1 MDASKKSGG
10 NVKIDIME
18 QSVGVPFKVL
28 LIGGPSGVGKSTAGA
43 SLARQCGISWLQ
55 VDDLR
60 LALQFSGL
68 VSRKQHPELF
78 FFLDRADWRV
88 SPEAY
93 RDKLIAVARI
103 ISGALRIV
111 VESHLHHD
119 ANSIIIEGDG
129 ILPEFAAKIASE
141 HGAGQVRSIF
151 IVENDE
157 NVLLANM
164 LKRGRGFDPNASA
177 ERQTETRGKALFSD
191 WIQREA
197 ERYGLPTVTPLP
209 WETLPERLLSLRR
222 NV

>member
-1 MDASKKSGG
+1 
-10 NVKIDIME
+10 ME
-18 QSVGVPFKVL
+18 HSVGVPFKVL

-43 SLARQCGISWLQ
+43 SLARQLGIPWLQ

-60 LALQFSGL
+60 LALQYSGL
-68 VSRKQHPELF
+68 VPRKQHPELF

-93 RDKLIAVARI
+93 RDKLLAVARI

-111 VESHLHHD
+111 VESHIATNIPIL
-119 ANSIIIEGDG
+119 IEGDG
-129 ILPEFAAKIASE
+129 ILPEFAAKVSE
-141 HGAGQVRSIF
+141 EFGEGDIRSVFVI
-151 IVENDE
+151 EHDE
-157 NVLLANM
+157 SVLLANM
-164 LKRGRGFDPNASA
+164 LERGRGIDPNASA

-209 WETLPERLLSLRR
+209 WETLPGRLMSARR
-222 NV
+222 NA

>member
-1 MDASKKSGG
+1 
-10 NVKIDIME
+10 ME
-18 QSVGVPFKVL
+18 QSADVPFKVL
-28 LIGGPSGVGKSTAGA
+28 LIGGPSGTGKSTAAA
-43 SLARQCGISWLQ
+43 SLARQLGIPWLQ

-68 VSRKQHPELF
+68 VPREQHPELF

-111 VESHLHHD
+111 VESHI
-119 ANSIIIEGDG
+119 ATGVPIVIEGDG
-129 ILPEFAAKIASE
+129 ILPEFAARIASE
-141 HGAGQVRSIF
+141 YGEGQVRSVF
-151 IVENDE
+151 IVENDTD
-157 NVLLANM
+157 VLLANM
-164 LKRGRGFDPNASA
+164 LKRGRGIDPNASA
-177 ERQTETRGKALFSD
+177 ERQIETRGKALFSD

-209 WETLPERLLSLRR
+209 WEALPERLVSARR
-222 NV
+222 NA

>member
-1 MDASKKSGG
+1 
-10 NVKIDIME
+10 ME

-28 LIGGPSGVGKSTAGA
+28 LIGGPSGVGKSTAA
-43 SLARQCGISWLQ
+43 TSLARQLGIPWLQ

-68 VSRKQHPELF
+68 VSREQHPELF
-78 FFLDRADWRV
+78 YFLDRSDWQV

-93 RDKLIAVARI
+93 QDKLIAVARV

-129 ILPEFAAKIASE
+129 IVPAFAAKIASE
-141 HGAGQVRSIF
+141 YGEGQVRSVF

-157 NVLLANM
+157 GVLLANM
-164 LKRGRGFDPNASA
+164 LKRGRGFDTNAAA

-197 ERYGLPTVTPLP
+197 ERYEILTLPSLP
-209 WETLPERLLSLRR
+209 WETLPMRLMSARR
-222 NV
+222 GNL

>member
-1 MDASKKSGG
+1 
-10 NVKIDIME
+10 ME

-43 SLARQCGISWLQ
+43 SLARQLGIPLLQ

-68 VSRKQHPELF
+68 VSREQHPELF
-78 FFLDRADWRV
+78 FFLDRDDWRV

-111 VESHLHHD
+111 VESHIATNVPIL
-119 ANSIIIEGDG
+119 IEGDG
-129 ILPEFAAKIASE
+129 IVPEFTAKIASE
-141 HGAGQVRSIF
+141 YGEGQVHSVF

-157 NVLLANM
+157 GILLANM
-164 LKRGRGFDPNASA
+164 LERGRGIDPNAAA
-177 ERQTETRGKALFSD
+177 ERQTETRGKSLFSD

-197 ERYGLPTVTPLP
+197 EQYGLPTVTPLP
-209 WETLPERLLSLRR
+209 WETLPGRLMSTRR
-222 NV
+222 NA

>member
-1 MDASKKSGG
+1 
-10 NVKIDIME
+10 ME

-28 LIGGPSGVGKSTAGA
+28 LIGGPSGVGKSTAA
-43 SLARQCGISWLQ
+43 TSLARQLGIPWLQ

-68 VSRKQHPELF
+68 VSREQHPELF
-78 FFLDRADWRV
+78 YFLDRSDWQV

-93 RDKLIAVARI
+93 QDKLIAVARV

-129 ILPEFAAKIASE
+129 IVPAFAATIASE
-141 HGAGQVRSIF
+141 YGEGQVRSVF

-157 NVLLANM
+157 GVLLANM
-164 LKRGRGFDPNASA
+164 LKRGRGFDTNAAA

-197 ERYGLPTVTPLP
+197 ERYGLLIVTPLP
-209 WETLPERLLSLRR
+209 WETLPERLVSARR
-222 NV
+222 NA